1 MSNVLSLKE
10 DEMKIKQIH
19 MLDIE
24 KEGNGFKY
32 TYGIFATSF
41 FSKKYLKCV
50 FKSQVPHF
58 WWTEIQ
64 QSMISSG
71 IYFEDLLDGRPKE
84 INMGTVEVH
93 YFSDEDIRKY
103 GTDVFKWHQGVS
115 EVMGNAQPFREE
127 YEAKHGGTP
136 DLTGTG
142 LWSSHEPSKQ
152 WP

>member
-1 MSNVLSLKE
+1 
-10 DEMKIKQIH
+10 MKIKEIH
-19 MLDIE
+19 ILNIE
-24 KEGNGFKY
+24 KESNGYRY
-32 TYGIFATSF
+32 TYGIFATAV

-50 FKSQVPHF
+50 FKSSVPHF

-93 YFSDEDIRKY
+93 YFSDEDIRIY
-103 GTDVFKWHQGVS
+103 GTDILKWNQGVFD
-115 EVMGNAQPFREE
+115 VMEKIKTFKEE
-127 YEAKHGGTP
+127 YEEKHGATP

-142 LWSSHEPSKQ
+142 LWSLHEPNKQ